1 MKCSFVWKNKT
12 DGHRTSARR
21 NRARDS
27 RNRAPAPVRLTNR
40 AIHRQNHATGRFH
53 ARPDH
58 RHRETFP
65 KKAIREIDSQRRRKL
80 RLRIQETRADSLLSA
95 AAALARQI
103 VPALERG
110 AAIRA

>member
-80 RLRIQETRADSLLSA
+80 RLRIQETRAGSLLSA

>member
-1 MKCSFVWKNKT
+1 MKCSFVWKNKI

-21 NRARDS
+21 NRAR
-27 RNRAPAPVRLTNR
+27 ALVLLANR
-40 AIHRQNHATGRFH
+40 AIHRQNHATGCFH

-65 KKAIREIDSQRRRKL
+65 KKAIREIDSRRRRKL
-80 RLRIQETRADSLLSA
+80 RLRIQETRAGSLLSA

-103 VPALERG
+103 VQALETG
-110 AAIRA
+110 DAIRA